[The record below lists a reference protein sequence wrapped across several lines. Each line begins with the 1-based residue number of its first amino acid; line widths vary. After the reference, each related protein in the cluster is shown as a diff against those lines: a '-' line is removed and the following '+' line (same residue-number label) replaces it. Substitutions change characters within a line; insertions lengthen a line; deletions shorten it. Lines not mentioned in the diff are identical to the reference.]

1 MSRLITRL
9 AVNTAVQLSC
19 IAAAPQIGGLLLMIM
34 LVFLGIGAGALRM
47 PQRSLRHWMALAMV
61 LAALAFAAFSVAG
74 AKLGIPVAT
83 TAQRWVSAA
92 SFGLIMV
99 YSALLGQI
107 FTREHRRGARTRQ
120 ARKTE
125 FRLLQKM
132 AWLDDLTGLANRRA
146 LLDKMDQRLH
156 SGKRQLLAIGLI
168 DLDNFKD
175 VNDRLGHATG
185 DALLI
190 EVGKRLSR
198 ALGPGDVL
206 ARLGG
211 DEFAILL
218 SSCQNEHQLRAIA
231 ARLLQTLENPI
242 LVDGQILQIGLSMGL
257 VLHDKND
264 TLGPDAL
271 LRRADLAMYAAK
283 HSGRSQYRIFDLE
296 MERKIHQREHLLNWV
311 KDALRDQQLE
321 LHYQPILT
329 VEPGKAEGDP
339 RIHEVEALLRL
350 RDHDGLHNAGEFEAV
365 LDDTQLAI
373 PIGRFVLDAALSQ
386 LLRWHQA
393 GLQLHVCVNIS
404 PQHFLHPQF
413 LGDLR
418 DLLER
423 HPQCSPEW
431 LVLELTEHG
440 SELNSQVARFVVT
453 ACRRLGIRV
462 SLDDFGTGSASLTHL
477 QLLETSAVKIDRS
490 FTHQLFDESAD
501 LSITYGLLR
510 TAQMMGLSAVA
521 EGVRTPRQ
529 AQVLAALG
537 CRKLQ
542 GYAIAKPMSAKAL
555 EAWLQDWP
563 RLLPWAAT
571 LAWQKAIGRDAIHAM
586 VEHGR
591 SVARA
596 ALGALDD
603 SERQRFGHAEAHR
616 RSALGRWCESQTGQY
631 GHVPGF
637 RKLMHDHHAFHAS
650 LRTIAEA
657 PAEDAVAHAHRL
669 KALSQSVR
677 EQFWNLLLHPLP
689 RSRVEADG

>member
-1 MSRLITRL
+1 
-9 AVNTAVQLSC
+9 
-19 IAAAPQIGGLLLMIM
+19 
-34 LVFLGIGAGALRM
+34 
-47 PQRSLRHWMALAMV
+47 
-61 LAALAFAAFSVAG
+61 
-74 AKLGIPVAT
+74 
-83 TAQRWVSAA
+83 
-92 SFGLIMV
+92 
-99 YSALLGQI
+99 
-107 FTREHRRGARTRQ
+107 
-120 ARKTE
+120 
-125 FRLLQKM
+125 M
-132 AWLDDLTGLANRRA
+132 AWLDDLTGLSNRRA
-146 LLDKMDQRLH
+146 FLDKMDQRLH
-156 SGKRQLLAIGLI
+156 SSKRQLLAIGLM

-190 EVGKRLSR
+190 EVGKRLSG

-218 SSCQNEHQLRAIA
+218 PSCQSEHQLRATA
-231 ARLLQTLENPI
+231 ARLLQVLDNPI
-242 LVDGQILQIGLSMGL
+242 SVDGQILQIGLSLGL

-264 TLGPDAL
+264 ALGPDAL

-283 HSGRSQYRIFDLE
+283 HNGRRQYRIFDLE
-296 MERKIHQREHLLNWV
+296 MERQIHHREYLLNWV
-311 KDALRDQQLE
+311 KGALRDKQLE

-329 VEPGKAEGDP
+329 VEPGKAAGDP

-350 RDHDGLHNAGEFEAV
+350 RDHEGLHNAGEFEAV
-365 LDDTQLAI
+365 LDDAQLAV
-373 PIGRFVLDAALSQ
+373 PIGRYVLDAAVTQ
-386 LLRWHQA
+386 LLCWHQA
-393 GLQLHVCVNIS
+393 GLQLRVCVNIS

-423 HPQCSPEW
+423 HPQCAPEW

-440 SELNSQVARFVVT
+440 SELNSHVARFVVT

-477 QLLETSAVKIDRS
+477 QLLEASTVKIDRS
-490 FTHQLFDESAD
+490 FTRQLFDESAD

-521 EGVRTPRQ
+521 EGVRTARQ
-529 AQVLAALG
+529 AQVLVALG

-555 EAWLQDWP
+555 EAWLQQWQS
-563 RLLPWAAT
+563 LLPWTAT
-571 LAWQKAIGRDAIHAM
+571 LAWQKAIGSDAIHAM

-603 SERQRFGHAEAHR
+603 SERQSFSHAEAHR
-616 RSALGRWCESQTGQY
+616 RCALGRWCESQTGQY

-637 RKLMHDHHAFHAS
+637 RKLMEDHDAFHAR
-650 LRTIAEA
+650 LRTAAEA
-657 PAEDAVAHAHRL
+657 PAEDAVVHAHRL

-689 RSRVEADG
+689 RSRVEADDEGQAEALQTPPRLPPELLFARREPDAARSKLKA